1 MGEVEAVKIFARL
14 PSYNPFVGTF
24 HHAPSAGNRGAAYF
38 AHDIVGVAELE
49 ERKKFR
55 NNPLTGTFHALP
67 GYYDPLHGLKQ
78 LRQSEPNLDASA
90 VADSDSMC
98 SSENNQDDAN
108 KEFVALD
115 MDDSVEFALV
125 EQTDVAPTSLPL
137 NLSRSFR
144 RRRGQKVTEF
154 PHRSTHDNMH
164 PYESLNSRRK
174 TASTRIRCFSDSDVS
189 FKLPPKVVYPYAD
202 ARVLALSPTSKR
214 SSTLTADVSM
224 SSMERERSS
233 SSCASDNGRPSH
245 SSSFSSNNN
254 LQDDDNDDGDSMM
267 EEDLDVLSD
276 QEDYHRHHHIYR
288 HYSESDISPSASH
301 EVVDFLTPVV
311 CKKSSSDVCDLVDG
325 YVSTGKGIYRKCG
338 FRTIDTTVGTKPST
352 LSPTS
357 TGALTVPAF
366 RRHNSGPVDPKL
378 LSQPDDCDTE
388 YEQGAPKVPSN
399 PFIARRLV
407 DDLEENKLRL
417 MSINR
422 SIPRLP
428 QTVMLEKSPKGTKPC
443 PAETYFIN
451 PFFIHELAVTEHY
464 ELCGEDQLGDGAYA
478 VVKPAIRRS
487 NGAEVAIKQIHKR
500 YLLTDKAKAAVK
512 TEVEIHLRLQHR
524 NIVRLLEVYETESFL
539 YLVMEKA
546 RHGTLKQL
554 MQRERRFP
562 EALAAKLAHQIV
574 RGIFFM
580 HELGVVH
587 CDVKPE
593 NVLLSDAKDS
603 TDAGHTS
610 NNEVKAWDLTVELC
624 DFGLSVKVPD
634 VRFFKHT
641 GDVHKVPF
649 NGLTGSVG
657 YMAPELFQSLPYG
670 KPVDLWSVGII
681 IYEMLTGYQPF
692 YPPSICVEEPAE
704 FTPRIWKKFSREA
717 KDLVSHLLERDPTKR
732 FTVEQ
737 ALTHP
742 WFDSA
747 VFGQ

>member
-1 MGEVEAVKIFARL
+1 MMGEMDAVKVFAKL

-67 GYYDPLHGLKQ
+67 GYYDPLHGLKHV
-78 LRQSEPNLDASA
+78 RQSEPVIETYNDGVVEVSLHDG
-90 VADSDSMC
+90 
-98 SSENNQDDAN
+98 ETNQDDLAT
-108 KEFVALD
+108 KEFIAMDLD
-115 MDDSVEFALV
+115 E
-125 EQTDVAPTSLPL
+125 ETSEAIFPSSMPL

-144 RRRGQKVTEF
+144 RQRPTH
-154 PHRSTHDNMH
+154 PDPNSTPTHQH
-164 PYESLNSRRK
+164 NSR
-174 TASTRIRCFSDSDVS
+174 ARCYSDSDAYTP
-189 FKLPPKVVYPYAD
+189 FKRIHAHELNSTESPKK
-202 ARVLALSPTSKR
+202 RVHVEEFHGTHLVPVERSRAITLSGRLSCD
-214 SSTLTADVSM
+214 SSVFSNNDDDDSDYSDDSM
-224 SSMERERSS
+224 SSAPDRSS
-233 SSCASDNGRPSH
+233 DASKSQV
-245 SSSFSSNNN
+245 
-254 LQDDDNDDGDSMM
+254 LM
-267 EEDLDVLSD
+267 ELLEPIVKPVPVTDIV
-276 QEDYHRHHHIYR
+276 
-288 HYSESDISPSASH
+288 ES
-301 EVVDFLTPVV
+301 
-311 CKKSSSDVCDLVDG
+311 

-338 FRTIDTTVGTKPST
+338 YRSSRDVKPHSSI
-352 LSPTS
+352 LAP
-357 TGALTVPAF
+357 VH
-366 RRHNSGPVDPKL
+366 RRQQSCPSSDEAP
-378 LSQPDDCDTE
+378 SDDE
-388 YEQGAPKVPSN
+388 YEQGAPKLPSN
-399 PFIARRLV
+399 PFVARRLL
-407 DDLEENKLRL
+407 DDEEANKLRIA
-417 MSINR
+417 SINR
-422 SIPRLP
+422 CIPRLP
-428 QTVMLEKSPKGTKPC
+428 QDVLIAEKSPKGHKHQ
-443 PAETYFIN
+443 PAESYFIN

-487 NGAEVAIKQIHKR
+487 NNTEVAIKQIHKR
-500 YLLTDKAKAAVK
+500 YLLTDQAKAAVK

-554 MQRERRFP
+554 LLRERRFP

-580 HELGVVH
+580 HESGVVH

-593 NVLLSDAKDS
+593 NVLLTDS
-603 TDAGHTS
+603 KEPS
-610 NNEVKAWDLTVELC
+610 SENNDVKAWDLQVELC

-634 VRFFKHT
+634 VRFYKQT

-657 YMAPELFQSLPYG
+657 YMAPELFQSQPYG

-681 IYEMLTGYQPF
+681 LYEMLTGYQPF
-692 YPPSICVEEPAE
+692 YPPSVCVDEPAE
-704 FTPRIWKKFSREA
+704 FTPRIWKKFSAEA
-717 KDLVSHLLERDPTKR
+717 KDLVSHLLERDPAKR
-732 FTVEQ
+732 FTAEQ

>member
-1 MGEVEAVKIFARL
+1 MGEAEAVKIFARL

-78 LRQSEPNLDASA
+78 LRQSDPTLDTTA
-90 VADSDSMC
+90 VGDSDSIC

-108 KEFVALD
+108 KEFVAVD
-115 MDDSVEFALV
+115 MDDTVDCSIAASH
-125 EQTDVAPTSLPL
+125 DASAPMSLPL
-137 NLSRSFR
+137 NLARSFR
-144 RRRGQKVTEF
+144 RRRGQKVTEKF

-164 PYESLNSRRK
+164 PYESRRK
-174 TASTRIRCFSDSDVS
+174 SASSSTRIRCFSDSDVS
-189 FKLPPKVVYPYAD
+189 FKPRHVVYPYAD
-202 ARVLALSPTSKR
+202 ARVSALSPSSKR
-214 SSTLTADVSM
+214 SSTLATDVSM
-224 SSMERERSS
+224 SSLERPRSS
-233 SSCASDNGRPSH
+233 SVSSCGTSENGRL
-245 SSSFSSNNN
+245 SSTLTNNN
-254 LQDDDNDDGDSMM
+254 NSSHDEDDDDSIML
-267 EEDLDVLSD
+267 LDEHDQSD
-276 QEDYHRHHHIYR
+276 QEDYTRHHHMYR
-288 HYSESDISPSASH
+288 HYSESDASPSSL
-301 EVVDFLTPVV
+301 DILTPLVV
-311 CKKSSSDVCDLVDG
+311 KKVANDTADLVDG

-338 FRTIDTTVGTKPST
+338 FRTVDTPPSP
-352 LSPTS
+352 SS
-357 TGALTVPAF
+357 AGAPSF
-366 RRHNSGPVDPKL
+366 RHQSSGPFDQL
-378 LSQPDDCDTE
+378 QPSAATDDCDE

-399 PFIARRLV
+399 PFVARRLV
-407 DDLEENKLRL
+407 DEQNKLRL

-428 QTVMLEKSPKGTKPC
+428 QTVMLEKSPKGGSTKPC

-487 NGAEVAIKQIHKR
+487 NGTQVAIKQVHKR
-500 YLLTDKAKAAVK
+500 YLLTDQAKAAVK

-554 MQRERRFP
+554 LMKERRFP

-580 HELGVVH
+580 HESGVVH
-587 CDVKPE
+587 CDIKPE
-593 NVLLSDAKDS
+593 NVLL
-603 TDAGHTS
+603 TDAAGPHTGGSSAATS
-610 NNEVKAWDLTVELC
+610 NNPDVKAWDLKVELC

-657 YMAPELFQSLPYG
+657 YMAPELFQSQPYG

-681 IYEMLTGYQPF
+681 LYEMLTGYQPF
-692 YPPSICVEEPAE
+692 YPPSICVDEPAE
-704 FTPRIWKKFSREA
+704 FTPRIWKKFSAEA
-717 KDLVSHLLERDPTKR
+717 ADLVAHLLERDPTKR

-747 VFGQ
+747 VFGKTT